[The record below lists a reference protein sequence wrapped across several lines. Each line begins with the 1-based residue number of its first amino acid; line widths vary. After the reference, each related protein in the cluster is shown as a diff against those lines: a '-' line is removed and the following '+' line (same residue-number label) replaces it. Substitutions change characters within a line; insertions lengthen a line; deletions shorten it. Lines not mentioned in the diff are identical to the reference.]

1 MRIFPTVRSTMCI
14 IGLVGLIAALY
25 SNPLP
30 LERSALIQVIAF
42 LVLFL
47 IGWGLLEMLPKGY
60 EKPSSHARRSL
71 ETMSEILEGLE

>member
-1 MRIFPTVRSTMCI
+1 MRIFPIVRSTMCI
-14 IGLVGLIAALY
+14 IGLVGLIAVLY

-60 EKPSSHARRSL
+60 EPSSHTRRSL